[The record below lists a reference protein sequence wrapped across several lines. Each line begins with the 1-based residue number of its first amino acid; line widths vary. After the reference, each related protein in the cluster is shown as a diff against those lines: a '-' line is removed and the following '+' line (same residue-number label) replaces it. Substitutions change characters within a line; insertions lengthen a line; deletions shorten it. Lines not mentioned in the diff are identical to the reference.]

1 MLLEMISAHVSQQPR
16 RTWLCGKFAANRALS
31 FQRCAQTIAI
41 PLWRKSSPTAT
52 PAVKKWKHLELRVRA
67 VDLGIIVDTGF
78 LVPSQTLASAS
89 IEKLTRELSMDL
101 PCQDSKTLLKLGVY
115 E

>member
-1 MLLEMISAHVSQQPR
+1 MLGQLIGICSREVQLGFQVDLFPMFGGTAKLIS
-16 RTWLCGKFAANRALS
+16 
-31 FQRCAQTIAI
+31 
-41 PLWRKSSPTAT
+41 
-52 PAVKKWKHLELRVRA
+52 RA

-78 LVPSQTLASAS
+78 LVPTQTLASAS

-101 PCQDSKTLLKLGVY
+101 PCLDSKTLLKLGVY